1 MSSRRNQG
9 KGGQGGGSTS
19 KSPVRPSPTEQ
30 EVNFRLAFQEALDDP
45 AIANKLAKIVKS
57 TNQDLIDSMN
67 SVMAEVR
74 SLRAS
79 LAQRDATIAELRG
92 EIKRLKDDHDAL
104 EQYGRRNNLRISGI
118 PEKEKEDTTQAVM
131 AITNDIMELDPPL
144 QPGDIEVS
152 HRLPKPRNSKPEE
165 PRQVIVRFRSKA
177 IRYSVISN
185 RKNLKEFNDKNDC
198 KIYIN
203 EDLTSTRARLF
214 STIRTLQK
222 KRHFDQ
228 VWTYN
233 GNVKVKLHDGH
244 IKPIANLDDVK
255 KCLPNIDLTQMI

>member
-1 MSSRRNQG
+1 MSSRTNQG
-9 KGGQGGGSTS
+9 RGDQGGGSPT

-30 EVNFRLAFQEALDDP
+30 EVNFRLAFEEALDDP
-45 AIANKLAKIVKS
+45 AIANNWLRLS
-57 TNQDLIDSMN
+57 NPQTRTSL
-67 SVMAEVR
+67 MAWPLLW
-74 SLRAS
+74 LRFAAS
-79 LAQRDATIAELRG
+79 RLRDNTIAELRR

-104 EQYGRRNNLRISGI
+104 EQYGRRNKLRISGI
-118 PEKEKEDTTQAVM
+118 PEKDKEDTTQAVM

-144 QPGDIEVS
+144 QPGNIEVS

-165 PRQVIVRFRSKA
+165 PRQVIVRFRPKA

-185 RKNLKEFNDKNDC
+185 RNNLKEFNDKNDC

-203 EDLTSTRARLF
+203 EDLTSTRAKLF
-214 STIRTLQK
+214 STVRTLQK

-255 KCLPNIDLTQMI
+255 KTCLPNVDLTQMI